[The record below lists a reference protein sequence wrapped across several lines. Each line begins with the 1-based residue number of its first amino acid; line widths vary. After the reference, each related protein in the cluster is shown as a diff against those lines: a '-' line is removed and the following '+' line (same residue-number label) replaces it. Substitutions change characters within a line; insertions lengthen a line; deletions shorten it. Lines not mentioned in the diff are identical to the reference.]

1 MLVFTNPLLEEE
13 VSEIYSNS
21 FPEHDV
27 VVDMI
32 IHTEDDDYYPAN
44 VIGMDVTRDYT
55 GKVTDNIN
63 ISMMMGLGEYNSII
77 KPNRDKLQITIYINY
92 NGKVYEDRFKAIV
105 LTDHID
111 DMKNYDDDFKD
122 KMSMLEITFQ
132 CISLNYA
139 LVKNMTSSG
148 VISNTKLDDII
159 RHHML
164 KQLEALEINSKK
176 TKPLVDITPIHNTR
190 LYNNIVINDKIT
202 LLDIPSHLQAKYGI
216 YNGGIGTYLYKNN
229 NNDLVLSVFSL
240 YNTDCIPTLR
250 KLIIYIPDNDN
261 PSKVINKTALLDG
274 DELKI
279 IVSSAIK
286 TIGRSDD
293 LADFDYG
300 SGFASVNSNQV
311 MDRVETKNG
320 NKVVTSSERYI
331 DSQKVVSKND
341 MPNIK
346 VLDTNDNLYAVRTL
360 NLLNKSHV
368 KSMQWNFSRPDY
380 LIPGMGVEIVRNYNG
395 NIVREKGVLISN
407 HSRYD
412 NNYRNCITML
422 NVSLN

>member
-13 VSEIYSNS
+13 VSEIYTNS
-21 FPEHDV
+21 FPEHTTS
-27 VVDMI
+27 VDMI

-77 KPNRDKLQITIYINY
+77 KANSDKLQITIYTNY

-105 LTDHID
+105 LTDHVD

-122 KMSMLEITFQ
+122 KMSMLEVTFQ

-139 LVKNMTSSG
+139 LIKNMTSSG
-148 VISNTKLDDII
+148 VISNVELDVII

-164 KQLEALEINSKK
+164 KQLENIEIDSRKA
-176 TKPLVDITPIHNTR
+176 KPLIDITPIHNTR
-190 LYNNIVINDKIT
+190 KYNNVVIDDKIT
-202 LLDIPSHLQAKYGI
+202 ILDIPSYLQAKHGL

-229 NNDLVLSVFSL
+229 EDKLVLSVFSL
-240 YNTDCIPTLR
+240 YNTDNTPKLR
-250 KLIIYIPDNDN
+250 KLVIYIPDNDN
-261 PSKVINKTALLDG
+261 PSRVINKTVLLDN

-279 IVSSAIK
+279 IVNASVK
-286 TIGRSDD
+286 DIGRSDD

-300 SGFASVNSNQV
+300 SGFATVNSNQV
-311 MDRVETKNG
+311 MDRVGTKVG
-320 NKVVTSSERYI
+320 NKVYTSSDRYI
-331 DSQKVVSKND
+331 DSQKVLSKND

-346 VLDTNDNLYAVRTL
+346 VLDTNDNLYTVRTI
-360 NLLNKSHV
+360 NLLNKSRI

-395 NIVREKGVLISN
+395 TITRVKGVLISN

-412 NNYRNCITML
+412 NKYKNCITML
-422 NVSLN
+422 NVSIN

>member
-1 MLVFTNPLLEEE
+1 MLVFTNPLLEDE
-13 VSEIYSNS
+13 VSEIYSTS
-21 FPEHDV
+21 FPEHTT

-32 IHTEDDDYYPAN
+32 IHTEDDDYYPSN

-77 KPNRDKLQITIYINY
+77 KPNRDRLQITIYVNY

-105 LTDHID
+105 LANNVD
-111 DMKNYDDDFKD
+111 DMKNYDDNFKD
-122 KMSMLEITFQ
+122 KMSILEITFQ

-139 LVKNMTSSG
+139 LIKNMTSSG
-148 VISNTKLDDII
+148 VISGETLDDII
-159 RHHML
+159 RHYML
-164 KQLEALEINSKK
+164 KQLENLEIDSRKA
-176 TKPLVDITPIHNTR
+176 KPLVDITPIHNTR
-190 LYNNIVINDKIT
+190 KYNNIVISDKIT
-202 LLDIPSHLQAKYGI
+202 TLDIPSYLQSKYGL

-229 NNDLVLSVFSL
+229 NSDLVLSVFSL
-240 YNTDCIPTLR
+240 YNSDNVPKLR
-250 KLIIYIPDNDN
+250 KLIIYIPDNIN
-261 PSKVINKTALLDG
+261 PSKVINKTVLLDN

-279 IVSSAIK
+279 IVTGTVSEV
-286 TIGRSDD
+286 GRSDD

-311 MDRVETKNG
+311 MDRVGTKVG
-320 NKVVTSSERYI
+320 GKVSTNSDRYI
-331 DSQKVVSKND
+331 DSQKVSTKND
-341 MPNIK
+341 MTSIR

-360 NLLNKSHV
+360 NLLNKSII
-368 KSMQWNFSRPDY
+368 KSLQWNFSRPDY

-395 NIVREKGVLISN
+395 NIIRENGVLLSN

-412 NNYRNCITML
+412 NKYKNCITTL
-422 NVSLN
+422 NVSIN

>member
-1 MLVFTNPLLEEE
+1 MLVFTNPLLEDE

-21 FPEHDV
+21 FPEHTTI
-27 VVDMI
+27 VDMI
-32 IHTEDDDYYPAN
+32 IHTEDDDYYPSN
-44 VIGMDVTRDYT
+44 VIGMDVTRDYA

-63 ISMMMGLGEYNSII
+63 ISMMGLGEYNTII
-77 KPNRDKLQITIYINY
+77 KANRDKLQITIYINY
-92 NGKVYEDRFKAIV
+92 NGKIYEDRFKAIV
-105 LTDHID
+105 LTDD
-111 DMKNYDDDFKD
+111 DEFKD

-132 CISLNYA
+132 CVSLNYA

-164 KQLEALEINSKK
+164 KQLDNLEIDSRKS
-176 TKPLVDITPIHNTR
+176 KPLVDITDIHNTR
-190 LYNNIVINDKIT
+190 LYNNVVINDKIT
-202 LLDIPSHLQAKYGI
+202 ILDIPSHLQAKYGV

-229 NNDLVLSVFSL
+229 KDDLVLSVYSL
-240 YNTDCIPTLR
+240 YNTDSIPKLR

-261 PSKVINKTALLDG
+261 PSKVINKTVLLDN

-279 IVSSAIK
+279 IVTGSVK
-286 TIGRSDD
+286 EIGRNDD

-300 SGFASVNSNQV
+300 SGFATVNSNQV
-311 MDRVETKNG
+311 MDRVGTKVG
-320 NKVVTSSERYI
+320 SKVSTSSDRYI
-331 DSQKVVSKND
+331 DSQKVSSRND

-346 VLDTNDNLYAVRTL
+346 VLDNNDNLYAVRTV
-360 NLLNKSHV
+360 NLLNKSMV

-380 LIPGMGVEIVRNYNG
+380 LIPGMGVEIVQNYNG
-395 NIVREKGVLISN
+395 NIIREKGVLISN

-422 NVSLN
+422 NVSIN